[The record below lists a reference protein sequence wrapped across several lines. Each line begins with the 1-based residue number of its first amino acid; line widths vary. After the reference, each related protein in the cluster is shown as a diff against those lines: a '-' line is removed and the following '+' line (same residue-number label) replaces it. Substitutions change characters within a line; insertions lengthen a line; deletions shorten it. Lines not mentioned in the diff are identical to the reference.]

1 MKNGNIIK
9 NMSIKN
15 RLSGKNLTGII
26 IRMSNE
32 KDKCWVV
39 DFGSGN
45 KYIWLS
51 RECELIYK

>member
-15 RLSGKNLTGII
+15 RLSGKNLNGII

-39 DFGSGN
+39 DLVSGN